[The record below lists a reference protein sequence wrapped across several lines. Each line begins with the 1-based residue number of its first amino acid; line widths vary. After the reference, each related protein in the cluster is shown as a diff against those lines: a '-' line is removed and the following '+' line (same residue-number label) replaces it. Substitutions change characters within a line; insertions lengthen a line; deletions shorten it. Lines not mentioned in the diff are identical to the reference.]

1 MKIITFFA
9 PGSGCGRTT
18 AVLAITSAMLDA
30 GMRVL
35 VLEITDSSE
44 RPTRLQD
51 WADRMAQAG
60 FGPDRIMVSTVVDHD
75 SLVRQLA
82 LADENGVDFVL
93 VDTPGSTTEVVQDAL
108 DSSTLVVFPVTG
120 VMQAYFSHV
129 AIIRN
134 LRYPAHVYGLVSDV
148 EDWDEEQVFR
158 GGFLDMP
165 VLETALPHRKLF
177 QHQIKKHDLF
187 QGAHEWEADSQAC
200 AAARD
205 LGEELRKL
213 ADDVAQRPPPPKSR
227 DMRDPAVQAEVLAG
241 LFAKLARNA
250 AASE

>member
-18 AVLAITSAMLDA
+18 AVLTTASAMLDA
-30 GMRVL
+30 DMRIL
-35 VLEITDSSE
+35 VLEITESRE
-44 RPTRLQD
+44 RPTRLQE
-51 WADRMAQAG
+51 WADRMMQAG

-75 SLVRQLA
+75 SLARQLT

-93 VDTPGSTTEVVQDAL
+93 VDTPSSTTEVVQDAL
-108 DSSTLVVFPVTG
+108 DSSTLVIFPVTG

-129 AIIRN
+129 AISKN
-134 LRYPAHVYGLVSDV
+134 LRSPAHVYGLVSDV

-158 GGFLDMP
+158 GGFLEMP

-177 QHQIKKHDLF
+177 QRQIKKHDLF

-200 AAARD
+200 VSARN
-205 LGEELRKL
+205 LGAELRRL
-213 ADDVAQRPPPPKSR
+213 ADDVAHRPPPPKGR
-227 DMRDPAVQAEVLAG
+227 DLTDPAMKADMLASLLG
-241 LFAKLARNA
+241 ELGSNA
-250 AASE
+250 ADSE